1 MSSDRS
7 WGTPVWRIP
16 GKLPRALGKM
26 SLSRASHKDFTALVR
41 DEEQSDAFLCGHTKE
56 RKWQ

>member
-16 GKLPRALGKM
+16 GKLHRVLGKM
-26 SLSRASHKDFTALVR
+26 SLSRASHKDSTALVR
-41 DEEQSDAFLCGHTKE
+41 HEEQSDDFLCGHT
-56 RKWQ
+56 